1 MFRVTKSIKLANIMK
16 DLILSAIR
24 ESAKSTKEPHFS
36 KEISETDAYFLIVDF
51 LNTISEGIEEKV
63 EINGE
68 FIRDLI
74 SAGQQ
79 IIKEQDYENNFK

>member
-1 MFRVTKSIKLANIMK
+1 MK

-36 KEISETDAYFLIVDF
+36 KEISEVDAYFLIVDF
-51 LNTISEGIEEKV
+51 LNTLSEGTEEKV

-68 FIRDLI
+68 FIRDLV

-79 IIKEQDYENNFK
+79 IIEQQEYENNFK

>member
-1 MFRVTKSIKLANIMK
+1 MK

-24 ESAKSTKEPHFS
+24 ESAKSTREPHFS

-51 LNTISEGIEEKV
+51 LNTLKEEKV

-79 IIKEQDYENNFK
+79 IIKDYENNFE

>member
-1 MFRVTKSIKLANIMK
+1 MK
-16 DLILSAIR
+16 DLILATLR
-24 ESAKSTKEPHFS
+24 EVAKSTKEPHFS
-36 KEISETDAYFLIVDF
+36 KEISATDAYFLIVDF
-51 LNTISEGIEEKV
+51 LNTLREEKDENI
-63 EINGE
+63 EITGE

>member
-1 MFRVTKSIKLANIMK
+1 MK
-16 DLILSAIR
+16 DLILAALR
-24 ESAKSTKEPHFS
+24 EVAKSTKEPHFS

-51 LNTISEGIEEKV
+51 LNTLSEEKV
-63 EINGE
+63 EINPY

-79 IIKEQDYENNFK
+79 IIKEQYYENNFK

>member
-1 MFRVTKSIKLANIMK
+1 MK

-51 LNTISEGIEEKV
+51 LNTLSEEKV

-74 SAGQQ
+74 SAGQE
-79 IIKEQDYENNFK
+79 IIKEYENNFK

>member
-1 MFRVTKSIKLANIMK
+1 MK

-51 LNTISEGIEEKV
+51 LNTISEGTEEKV
-63 EINGE
+63 EITPY

-74 SAGQQ
+74 SAGQE
-79 IIKEQDYENNFK
+79 IIKEYENNFK

>member
-1 MFRVTKSIKLANIMK
+1 MK
-16 DLILSAIR
+16 DLILAALR
-24 ESAKSTKEPHFS
+24 EAAKSTKEPHFS

-51 LNTISEGIEEKV
+51 LNTLSEEKV

>member
-1 MFRVTKSIKLANIMK
+1 MK
-16 DLILSAIR
+16 DLILAAIR
-24 ESAKSTKEPHFS
+24 EAAKCTKEPHFS

-51 LNTISEGIEEKV
+51 LNTLSEEKV

-74 SAGQQ
+74 SAGQE
-79 IIKEQDYENNFK
+79 IIKEYENNFK

>member
-1 MFRVTKSIKLANIMK
+1 MK

-51 LNTISEGIEEKV
+51 LNTISEGTEEKV

-79 IIKEQDYENNFK
+79 IIKEQEYENNFK

>member
-1 MFRVTKSIKLANIMK
+1 MK

-24 ESAKSTKEPHFS
+24 EVAKSTKEPHFS
-36 KEISETDAYFLIVDF
+36 KEISATDAYFLIVDF
-51 LNTISEGIEEKV
+51 LNTLREEKDENI
-63 EINGE
+63 EITGE

>member
-1 MFRVTKSIKLANIMK
+1 MK

-51 LNTISEGIEEKV
+51 LTTLIEDTEENIDISPY
-63 EINGE
+63 
-68 FIRDLI
+68 FIRGLI
-74 SAGQQ
+74 SAGQE
-79 IIKEQDYENNFK
+79 IIKEHENNFK

>member
-1 MFRVTKSIKLANIMK
+1 MK

-51 LNTISEGIEEKV
+51 LNTLRDDTEENIE
-63 EINGE
+63 ITPY

-74 SAGQQ
+74 IAGQE
-79 IIKEQDYENNFK
+79 II

>member
-1 MFRVTKSIKLANIMK
+1 MK

-36 KEISETDAYFLIVDF
+36 KEISATDAYFLIVDF
-51 LNTISEGIEEKV
+51 INTLREDADENIE
-63 EINGE
+63 ITPY

-74 SAGQQ
+74 SAGQE
-79 IIKEQDYENNFK
+79 IIEQQEYENNFK

>member
-1 MFRVTKSIKLANIMK
+1 MK

-51 LNTISEGIEEKV
+51 LNTLSEEKV

-79 IIKEQDYENNFK
+79 IIKDYDNNFK

>member
-1 MFRVTKSIKLANIMK
+1 MK

-51 LNTISEGIEEKV
+51 LTTLSEEKV

-68 FIRDLI
+68 FIRDLV
-74 SAGQQ
+74 SAGQE
-79 IIKEQDYENNFK
+79 IIKEYENNIK

>member
-1 MFRVTKSIKLANIMK
+1 MK

-51 LNTISEGIEEKV
+51 LNTLSEEKV

-79 IIKEQDYENNFK
+79 IIKEPDYENNFK

>member
-1 MFRVTKSIKLANIMK
+1 MK
-16 DLILSAIR
+16 DLILAALR
-24 ESAKSTKEPHFS
+24 EASKCTKEPHFS
-36 KEISETDAYFLIVDF
+36 KEISATDAYFLIVDF
-51 LNTISEGIEEKV
+51 LNTISEGTEEKV

-68 FIRDLI
+68 FIRDLV

>member
-1 MFRVTKSIKLANIMK
+1 MK

-36 KEISETDAYFLIVDF
+36 KEISATDAYFLIVDF
-51 LNTISEGIEEKV
+51 LNTLREENDENIEISPY
-63 EINGE
+63 

-74 SAGQQ
+74 SAGQE
-79 IIKEQDYENNFK
+79 IIKEYENNIK

>member
-1 MFRVTKSIKLANIMK
+1 MK
-16 DLILSAIR
+16 DLILAALR
-24 ESAKSTKEPHFS
+24 EAAKSTKEPHFS

-51 LNTISEGIEEKV
+51 LTTLSEEKV

-74 SAGQQ
+74 SAGEE
-79 IIKEQDYENNFK
+79 IIE

>member
-1 MFRVTKSIKLANIMK
+1 MK
-16 DLILSAIR
+16 DLILAALR
-24 ESAKSTKEPHFS
+24 EAAKSTKEPHFS

-51 LNTISEGIEEKV
+51 LNTLSEEKV

-79 IIKEQDYENNFK
+79 IIQDYENNFE

>member
-1 MFRVTKSIKLANIMK
+1 MK

-24 ESAKSTKEPHFS
+24 QSAKSTKEPHFS

-51 LNTISEGIEEKV
+51 LNTLREEKEENI

-74 SAGQQ
+74 SAGQE
-79 IIKEQDYENNFK
+79 IIEQCKH